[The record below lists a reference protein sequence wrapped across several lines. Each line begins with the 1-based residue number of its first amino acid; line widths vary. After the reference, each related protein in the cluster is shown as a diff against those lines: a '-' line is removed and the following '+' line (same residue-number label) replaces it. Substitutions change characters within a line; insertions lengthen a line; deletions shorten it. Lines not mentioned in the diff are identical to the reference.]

1 MQLVVAVLA
10 YYVAAIALDRAG
22 AATLVAPGALTWMA
36 FGILAGA
43 VFGVAGTWA
52 ASDARPW
59 HAAVGL
65 GAASAVF
72 FAEALAHLSWSPGLG
87 GFATFALTSGLGV
100 AVLLTAVDRPAH
112 LVRTGALLPGLV
124 LAGTCAFAVI
134 R

>member
-1 MQLVVAVLA
+1 VQLVVAVLA

-52 ASDARPW
+52 SDARPW
-59 HAAVGL
+59 QAAAGL

-87 GFATFALTSGLGV
+87 GFPTFVLTSGLGV
-100 AVLLTAVDRPAH
+100 AVLLTALDRPAH
-112 LVRTGALLPGLV
+112 LVRTVALLPGLV